1 MAEQPQGR
9 TRYDE
14 LVDKIDEMIVERI
27 DEAIAPLI
35 RQFAALERRIAE
47 LERQVRSATAM
58 ETETPPVTPLGNPE
72 E

>member
-14 LVDKIDEMIVERI
+14 LVDKIDEMIAERI

-35 RQFAALERRIAE
+35 RQFAALERRVSE
-47 LERQVRSATAM
+47 LERPVRPGTPM
-58 ETETPPVTPLGNPE
+58 EPERPPTSPLGTPE